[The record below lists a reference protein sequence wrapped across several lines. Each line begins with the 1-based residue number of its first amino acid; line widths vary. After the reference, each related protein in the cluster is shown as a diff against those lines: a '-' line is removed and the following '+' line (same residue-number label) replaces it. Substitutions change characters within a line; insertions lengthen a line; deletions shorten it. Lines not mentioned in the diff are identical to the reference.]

1 MSDDDVRAGEELA
14 KAWLAG
20 KSGLSDDLALL
31 VSGLS
36 QPLDATARTFLSTI
50 GSDARAMAK
59 REARPTPSARRTPTP
74 MPEAQPSA
82 QPTPEPPVA
91 PTISLDE
98 MIRRIRERERAA
110 RLEEL
115 GRRNQEAW
123 LERGAMIDAARRF

>member
-74 MPEAQPSA
+74 MSA

-123 LERGAMIDAARRF
+123 LEQGAMIDAARRF